1 MRVVAG
7 GVALCEQSEIAPDVP
22 QMRPF
27 LLEDPATQPRVGG
40 QDQMPLSTSSPS
52 SSTPRIVTPL
62 ASLDRKVAPRKLT
75 L

>member
-1 MRVVAG
+1 
-7 GVALCEQSEIAPDVP
+7 
-22 QMRPF
+22 MRPF